1 MKNYHP
7 GRVQS
12 KITDGIREVE
22 VVQRTDGKNALAVDS
37 RTTID
42 QVFGRDPLPD
52 SYFTILNTGVA
63 GNTWTLDIAATS
75 KDPTSPDR
83 DIPAYQKIFTV
94 QAGEVGDE
102 IALRDRM
109 ISELQ
114 ADSTFKNTCFLEAQ
128 APAGDLR
135 AIVHITSTEFSLSG
149 EFVERPNAGDFDVN
163 VTGSADVDIAFD
175 NLIARGKPTSL
186 ARDPNNPHRI
196 GILGISGSVIT
207 TPGELGDI
215 FFEHAEN
222 LGSQDLLVDG
232 STTPVVF
239 TVTADAT
246 RDIFVER
253 LRFHGIASSIK
264 FQQFLAIATLSTGIG
279 IEIKSDDK
287 VITLVP
293 NKIKNTEDFFAEFA
307 LGSKTN
313 ELYSQPSA
321 HMFISDFTR
330 LNPFPLRVQGEFATD
345 DYIKVT
351 INDDL
356 TSTSLL
362 ELEFQA
368 NGFYKEP

>member
-52 SYFTILNTGVA
+52 SYFSILNTGVA

-102 IALRDRM
+102 IALRNRI
-109 ISELQ
+109 ISELS
-114 ADSTFKNTCFLEAQ
+114 ADSTFEDTCFLKAQ
-128 APAGDLR
+128 APVGDLR

-196 GILGISGSVIT
+196 GILGISGSVVT
-207 TPGELGDI
+207 TPGAVGDLI
-215 FFEHAEN
+215 EDYLSNATY
-222 LGSQDLLVDG
+222 GSDMTQDG
-232 STTPVVF
+232 SVTPVVYQYLAD
-239 TVTADAT
+239 VTGTYDYF
-246 RDIFVER
+246 IQSISV
-253 LRFHGIASSIK
+253 HGQDNGIK
-264 FQQFLAIATLSTGIG
+264 YRQFLAVATLSTGITTS
-279 IEIKSDDK
+279 IVSDGQTQTRPTIND
-287 VITLVP
+287 
-293 NKIKNTEDFFAEFA
+293 TEDLKHEWVRGLVGNYSLEFA
-307 LGSKTN
+307 PGTDDVVATAVFD
-313 ELYSQPSA
+313 P
-321 HMFISDFTR
+321 
-330 LNPFPLRVQGEFATD
+330 PFPLRAGSSDKIEMTV
-345 DYIKVT
+345 
-351 INDDL
+351 NDNL
-356 TSTSLL
+356 TAVSSLDVL
-362 ELEFQA
+362 V
-368 NGFYKEP
+368 NGFKKEV